1 MYLLKAIATTKNYTK
16 IEKDIAFHRADKMNP
31 NTVSLPATLELNI
44 DLTDEQFFQLCQQ
57 NRDLRFER
65 TARGE
70 LIIMPPTGSET
81 SGLAKGEALRD
92 RNADLT
98 YQLRAWSRRN
108 QLGKSFD
115 SSSGFKLPNGAE
127 RSPDASWVKMERW
140 NALTQAEK
148 ERFAPLCPDFVV
160 ELMSPSD
167 SLEKTQNTMTSDPAS
182 AKDARERARM
192 REYMANGA
200 QLGWLINRQKQQ
212 VEIYRSNREVE
223 ILQAPKTLS
232 GEEIL
237 PGFILDLIQIW

>member
-1 MYLLKAIATTKNYTK
+1 
-16 IEKDIAFHRADKMNP
+16 MNP

-81 SGLAKGEALRD
+81 SD

-98 YQLRAWSRRN
+98 YQLRAWSRQN

-115 SSSGFKLPNGAE
+115 SSGGFKLPLGAE
-127 RSPDASWVKMERW
+127 RSPDASWVKIERW

-167 SLEKTQNTMTSDPAS
+167 SLEKTR
-182 AKDARERARM
+182 AKM
-192 REYMANGA
+192 REYMDNGA
-200 QLGWLINRQKQQ
+200 KLGWLINRQQQQ
-212 VEIYRSNREVE
+212 VEIYRANREVE
-223 ILQAPKTLS
+223 ILQYPQTLS
-232 GEEIL
+232 GEDIL
-237 PGFILDLIQIW
+237 PGFVLDLIQIW